1 MNNMTLLKGYV
12 SRNFEVRTA
21 SNGKKYAV
29 GNLAVAT
36 DTVGPDG
43 KKQYNFL
50 PFKAFGK
57 TAELMEAHL
66 IAGDYTEIT
75 GQLSM
80 NSNYVDKA
88 GKQQY
93 GTMFI
98 AVREFSRLSQRE
110 TTVKA
115 EPEVEVIEPEVG
127 STIL

>member
-12 SRNFEVRTA
+12 SRNFEIKVA

-36 DTVGPDG
+36 GTVGPDG